1 MEYNYPIHLQI
12 QYTNDD
18 EYREC
23 IVRVFHYDDTNED
36 SDDGYSTKLLDILF
50 EKTAVIFKELYEL
63 SSAVMMM
70 EDLGI
75 GLAILF
81 SYDHFSLFHLCL
93 CDYLLINQEEN
104 EKQIQ
109 FIKENQYYLQLLDK
123 FRKTTNEEMKD

>member
-36 SDDGYSTKLLDILF
+36 SDYGYSTKLLDILF
-50 EKTAVIFKELYEL
+50 ENTAVIFKELYEL

-93 CDYLLINQEEN
+93 CDYLSINQEEK
-104 EKQIQ
+104 EEQIQ